1 MNEPFLTKDVKDFTY
16 IEGENQVKIQ
26 KGHTFPMFKDSIKLL
41 KEKKEKERL
50 EKEKREQE
58 KKYQKLNSLPDKPIK
73 EDTLNNLE
81 GISINEQP
89 KIINTPPKAQNKMFQ
104 PLKNHNNFAGINK
117 NFKNNYGNGENQIP
131 ISNIFHNGHKKDLG
145 NNK

>member
-1 MNEPFLTKDVKDFTY
+1 
-16 IEGENQVKIQ
+16 
-26 KGHTFPMFKDSIKLL
+26 MFKDSIKLL

-104 PLKNHNNFAGINK
+104 PLKNHNNITGINK
-117 NFKNNYGNGENQIP
+117 NFKNNFGNRENKIP
-131 ISNIFHNGHKKDLG
+131 ASNIYQNRQKKYLG
-145 NNK
+145 NNNQINNNITK

>member
-1 MNEPFLTKDVKDFTY
+1 
-16 IEGENQVKIQ
+16 
-26 KGHTFPMFKDSIKLL
+26 MFKDSIKLL

-58 KKYQKLNSLPDKPIK
+58 KKYQNLNSLPDKPIK

-89 KIINTPPKAQNKMFQ
+89 KIINTPPKAQYKMFQ
-104 PLKNHNNFAGINK
+104 P
-117 NFKNNYGNGENQIP
+117 
-131 ISNIFHNGHKKDLG
+131 
-145 NNK
+145 